1 MGLLDRVKQNQ
12 TGVPA
17 PAAPATN
24 GPPSAVAAVTALPMA
39 PPPAPVESAAP
50 SLPPRAAAVAVG
62 GEMPPAFTAAKV
74 QIHSK
79 LIEKYADQIDSSNK
93 PGVREKIVELAEEYF
108 RTTAMTMTKADKARL
123 VEPVLDG
130 GHELGP
136 LEFLRGAPSN
146 TGIIAHPTEQIDVEK
161 TGEPTLWGV
170 TLADD
175 N

>member
-24 GPPSAVAAVTALPMA
+24 GPPSAVAAVTAIPMDRR
-39 PPPAPVESAAP
+39 PAPVESAAP
-50 SLPPRAAAVAVG
+50 SLSSRAAAVAVG
-62 GEMPPAFTAAKV
+62 GEMTPAFTAAKV

-108 RTTAMTMTKADKARL
+108 RTTAMNMTKADKERL
-123 VEPVLDG
+123 VQSVLDG
-130 GHELGP
+130 ALRLGS
-136 LEFLRGAPSN
+136 LGA
-146 TGIIAHPTEQIDVEK
+146 
-161 TGEPTLWGV
+161 L
-170 TLADD
+170 LADPRITAIIGYHPKLIYVKK
-175 N
+175 